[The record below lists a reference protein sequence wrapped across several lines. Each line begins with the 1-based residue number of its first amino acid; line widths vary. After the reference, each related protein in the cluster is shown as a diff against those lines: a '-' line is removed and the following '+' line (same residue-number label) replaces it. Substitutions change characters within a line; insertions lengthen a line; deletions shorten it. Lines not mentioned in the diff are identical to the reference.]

1 MWHVKMLSM
10 FSAENVL
17 ERTGWVQ
24 LSTMY
29 KIRLAQCVYKVT
41 NGLAPH
47 EMQNMFRRK
56 ATRYNLKNKH
66 ALILL
71 RPETKFLRN
80 SIAHRGAILW
90 NNLPANIK
98 SADGTNNVNAL
109 IKK

>member
-1 MWHVKMLSM
+1 M
-10 FSAENVL
+10 SAENVL

-29 KIRLAQCVYKVT
+29 KIRLAQCVLQSYKVT
-41 NGLAPH
+41 NGLAPY

-80 SIAHRGAILW
+80 SIAHRGAIL
-90 NNLPANIK
+90 
-98 SADGTNNVNAL
+98 
-109 IKK
+109 